1 MLIRESGSPSRQ
13 DGEAIAEDSE
23 FASVTSS
30 ELDPRRRA
38 DRGTGAHE
46 MESSALAD
54 PHGEQSQIYRE
65 TAITEKKGGVLKK
78 LTDGRLAS
86 LKVSN

>member
-1 MLIRESGSPSRQ
+1 
-13 DGEAIAEDSE
+13 
-23 FASVTSS
+23 
-30 ELDPRRRA
+30 
-38 DRGTGAHE
+38 

-65 TAITEKKGGVLKK
+65 TAITEKKGEVLKK